1 MDRGRPIVAAL
12 LVALTAMLALAGTC
26 AGEAHIIQLKHRPA
40 GEIIPLIRPLLGP
53 EDALSGMDYRLIVRT
68 SDKNLKE
75 IERLLAQLDVAQRR
89 LRITVE
95 HRVVDDRDTTSLSVE
110 GEARISDKA
119 WVKLPEKPPDNRGLI
134 VQKNGLRLRADQ
146 RTMAGRNETTQ
157 TVMVLDGQRAAIR
170 IGQSVPY
177 VKEILALARG
187 QVLIA
192 QDIELEDVTT
202 GFDVLPR
209 VRGDRV
215 LMEITPRLSTL
226 RDPAS
231 GLADF
236 DADHSRSAPCGR
248 AARVQI
254 RSGQICQ
261 DFQELTTAVEVKLG
275 EWIDLGT
282 ILGQRHEIDRAIL
295 ESATTESGERRTI
308 RLKIEESLSG
318 ARLP

>member
-12 LVALTAMLALAGTC
+12 LVALTIMLPLAGASAEETR
-26 AGEAHIIQLKHRPA
+26 IIQLKHRPA

-53 EDALSGMDYRLIVRT
+53 DDALSGTDYRLIVRT
-68 SDKNLKE
+68 SDRNLKD
-75 IERLLAQLDVAQRR
+75 IERLLAQLDVAQRQ

-95 HRVVDDRDTTSLSVE
+95 QRVTDDRDTTTHSVE
-110 GEARISDKA
+110 GEVRIGDKA
-119 WVKLPEKPPDNRGLI
+119 RVKLPEKHPDNRGLVI
-134 VQKNGLRLRADQ
+134 QKDDLRLRSDQ
-146 RTMAGRNETTQ
+146 RTMTGRNEATQ
-157 TVMVLDGQRAAIR
+157 TVMVLDGQRASIR
-170 IGQSVPY
+170 IGQSVPH
-177 VKEILALARG
+177 VEEILALSRG

-192 QDIELEDVTT
+192 QDIELQDVTT

-231 GLADF
+231 GRADF
-236 DADHSRSAPCGR
+236 DAGHSRSAPCGR

-261 DFQELTTAVEVKLG
+261 DFQELTTTVEVKLG
-275 EWIDLGT
+275 EWNDLGA
-282 ILGQRHEIDRAIL
+282 ILGHRNEIDRAIL
-295 ESATTESGERRTI
+295 ESATTESGERRAI

-318 ARLP
+318 TRLP

>member
-12 LVALTAMLALAGTC
+12 LVALTAMLALAGTS

-68 SDKNLKE
+68 SDKSLKE
-75 IERLLAQLDVAQRR
+75 IERLLAQLDVAQRQ

-95 HRVVDDRDTTSLSVE
+95 QRVADDRDTTTHSVE
-110 GEARISDKA
+110 GEVRIGDKA
-119 WVKLPEKPPDNRGLI
+119 SIKLPEKTPDNRGLV
-134 VQKNGLRLRADQ
+134 VQKDDVRLRANQ
-146 RTMAGRNETTQ
+146 RTMAGRNETAQ
-157 TVMVLDGQRAAIR
+157 TVMVLDGQRASIR

-209 VRGDRV
+209 VRGNRV

-226 RDPAS
+226 RKPAS

-282 ILGQRHEIDRAIL
+282 ILGQRNEIDRAIL
-295 ESATTESGERRTI
+295 ESAATESGERRTI